1 MRHSE
6 KPIYI
11 KTSRAGRLIPAERKK
26 DMDIEKLN
34 ERLKEKLTIEEYQQ
48 LSALMFRTLDKYF
61 WNAEKALKERE
72 SR

>member
-11 KTSRAGRLIPAERKK
+11 KTSRAGRLIPAEREK

-34 ERLKEKLTIEEYQQ
+34 KRLTEKLTIEEYQQ
-48 LSALMFRTLDKYF
+48 SSALMFRTLDKYF
-61 WNAEKALKERE
+61 WDKGDKKNGNL
-72 SR
+72 